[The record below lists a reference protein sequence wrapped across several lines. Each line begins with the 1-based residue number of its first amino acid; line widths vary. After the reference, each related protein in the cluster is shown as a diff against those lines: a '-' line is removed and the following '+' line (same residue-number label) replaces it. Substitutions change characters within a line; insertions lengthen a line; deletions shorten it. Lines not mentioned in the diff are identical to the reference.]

1 MSPSDFTFKLTVPN
15 DPEGASVVA
24 VVATH
29 AIDYTNID
37 KAAGA
42 SFVDQVRAFAAHA
55 LKSAA
60 AGKSSTSET
69 SITSSTYCQVVFAA
83 ANGQLT
89 ITIGTESVSHPLP
102 S

>member
-1 MSPSDFTFKLTVPN
+1 MSPSDFTFKLTVPT

-29 AIDYTNID
+29 AVEYTNID
-37 KAAGA
+37 KAAGTP
-42 SFVDQVRAFAAHA
+42 FVEQVRAMAATA
-55 LKSAA
+55 LKNATASK
-60 AGKSSTSET
+60 GTPH
-69 SITSSTYCQVVFAA
+69 CLVVFAA

-89 ITIGTESVSHPLP
+89 VTIGTESVSHPLP

>member
-1 MSPSDFTFKLTVPN
+1 MSPSDFTFKLTVPA

-29 AIDYTNID
+29 AAEYTGME

-42 SFVDQVRAFAAHA
+42 AFVEKVRAFAATS
-55 LKSAA
+55 LQSAKGTHCLA
-60 AGKSSTSET
+60 
-69 SITSSTYCQVVFAA
+69 VFAA
-83 ANGQLT
+83 ANGKLSV
-89 ITIGTESVSHPLP
+89 TIGTESVSLTLP

>member
-29 AIDYTNID
+29 AVEYTNLD

-42 SFVDQVRAFAAHA
+42 PFVDKVKTFALGA
-55 LKSAA
+55 LQG
-60 AGKSSTSET
+60 GKGTH
-69 SITSSTYCQVVFAA
+69 CLVVFAA

-89 ITIGTESVSHPLP
+89 VTIGTESVSHPLP

>member
-1 MSPSDFTFKLTVPN
+1 MSPSDFTFKLTVPA

-29 AIDYTNID
+29 AVEYTNID

-42 SFVDQVRAFAAHA
+42 AFVARVRQFASGA
-55 LKSAA
+55 LKGASGTHCLA
-60 AGKSSTSET
+60 
-69 SITSSTYCQVVFAA
+69 VFAA
-83 ANGQLT
+83 ANGRLT
-89 ITIGTESVSHPLP
+89 VTIGKESVSQPLP